1 MIRCE
6 EYERTRES
14 FSSVTKIQSLYE
26 HLQSHYQTL
35 GNFVLNVHLTR
46 SSLKQANLR
55 PLQSSSIT
63 FKATPTASFFQ
74 PARTHLPLTK
84 SSIPPS
90 QTPNW
95 TTWLENNLLYLH
107 THPHIP
113 TTITKN
119 RAKRVGN
126 HSGTQ
131 SPKNPSFP
139 GNRGDL
145 SSNREGK
152 KRGTFRSAPLFP
164 AIRTKWCAGKRV
176 SPFSTLDSPEYGA
189 FDRVYATKEV
199 NIPYSTVHSRPEVT
213 RMDSRTLLAQWFLHL
228 LKSECLSWILL
239 FIHESLDVRLNRDAD
254 EFVVWNNLYRAS
266 TCFAG

>member
-46 SSLKQANLR
+46 SFLKQANLR

-107 THPHIP
+107 THPHTFPQQSQKTEQKEWATTLERSPRKIP
-113 TTITKN
+113 VSLVIAVIYPRIVKGKN
-119 RAKRVGN
+119 VEPFVPLRSSRPFERNDAQV
-126 HSGTQ
+126 
-131 SPKNPSFP
+131 
-139 GNRGDL
+139 RGSLLFLL
-145 SSNREGK
+145 SIHQN
-152 KRGTFRSAPLFP
+152 
-164 AIRTKWCAGKRV
+164 
-176 SPFSTLDSPEYGA
+176 
-189 FDRVYATKEV
+189 
-199 NIPYSTVHSRPEVT
+199 TVHSIVCT
-213 RMDSRTLLAQWFLHL
+213 RRKRWTSPILRYTLVQKSREWIVAHFWRNDS
-228 LKSECLSWILL
+228 CI
-239 FIHESLDVRLNRDAD
+239 
-254 EFVVWNNLYRAS
+254 
-266 TCFAG
+266 C